1 MFPQVLDIAFARFSR
16 HLGWKES
23 GMASIN
29 TSRKG
34 LPRRATEHNS
44 TFRQLKDICHDTKEL
59 GRLFLICDH
68 MYEL

>member
-34 LPRRATEHNS
+34 LPRKAAAHTS
-44 TFRQLKDICHDTKEL
+44 TFRQLKDTCHYTKEL
-59 GRLFLICDH
+59 DQLFLICDH